1 MSNELPPNHGDLSVL
16 NGPHRCLKWSID
28 VMSESLKFWMFHEI
42 GRMIMYKIGFVL
54 CVPFLLAMPNTLFAG
69 DTGCEPKSYLFQ
81 FKPDTIGISASAR
94 TLQTDGPFVPDYRV
108 ENWAKLFGNCSLVS
122 HWGVCSDEGAEIV
135 RGVSEHAGVPLGCEV
150 PVHEDA
156 CQGFRYECAYSLLDG
171 GNLTVGCSRQERG
184 DNPRR
189 ASSSANIS
197 VDSTNYELIS
207 EARPT
212 SIFTDYGVAVSHA
225 VDADAA
231 SRTDNPG
238 ASANSTSGFADDVF
252 WKADVPFSV
261 SSPLN
266 VTLVLHA
273 WRLDMDSRVED
284 GGCTEL
290 STSYESI
297 VWGGCGVYTE
307 DGVLVEG
314 LDTYALIDGVDAWGR
329 AVIELDND
337 RSMVSDRLINVELP
351 AGEYV
356 LRSWFHSDT
365 EVNAIADTN
374 EAASLSRAALHNFE
388 VSLYLHSADINGD
401 GVVDLADF
409 SQLLVGFGE
418 AVDDYDQFDHEEIP
432 GDINHDGV
440 VDLADFSILL
450 VQFGWVME

>member
-1 MSNELPPNHGDLSVL
+1 MGNELPPNHGDLSVL

-42 GRMIMYKIGFVL
+42 GRMIMHKIGFFL

-81 FKPDTIGISASAR
+81 FKPDTIGISASAS
-94 TLQTDGPFVPDYRV
+94 VPKYEV
-108 ENWAKLFGNCSLVS
+108 NNALKLTGNCGFTSTPS
-122 HWGVCSDEGAEIV
+122 NCSDEDATVIADVAE
-135 RGVSEHAGVPLGCEV
+135 HLGVPLGCEV
-150 PVHEDA
+150 PIHADA
-156 CQGFRYECAYSLLDG
+156 CQGFLYKCEYSHLAG
-171 GNLTVGCSRQERG
+171 GNLEVDCSRQQRG
-184 DNPRR
+184 QDWSQAG
-189 ASSSANIS
+189 ASAEIS
-197 VDSTNYELIS
+197 VDSTNYRLTS

-212 SIFTDYGVAVSHA
+212 SIFTDYGVAVTHELD
-225 VDADAA
+225 VHAA
-231 SRTDNPG
+231 SATISPE
-238 ASANSTSGFADDVF
+238 ASANSTSGFAEDVF

-261 SSPLN
+261 SSDTTLT

-284 GGCTEL
+284 DGCSEL

-297 VWGGCGVYTE
+297 VWGGCGVYK

-314 LDTYALIDGVDAWGR
+314 LDSYALIDGVDAWGR

-337 RSMVSDRLINVELP
+337 RPMVSDRLINVQLDI
-351 AGEYV
+351 GEYV

-365 EVNAIADTN
+365 EVKAFADTN

-409 SQLLVGFGE
+409 SQLLVGFGK

-450 VQFGWVME
+450 VQFGWIME